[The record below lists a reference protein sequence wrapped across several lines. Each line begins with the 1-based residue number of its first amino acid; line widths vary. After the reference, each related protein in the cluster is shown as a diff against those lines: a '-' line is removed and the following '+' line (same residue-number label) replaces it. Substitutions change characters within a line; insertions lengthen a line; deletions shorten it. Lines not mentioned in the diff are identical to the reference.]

1 VILLLLLFENSYI
14 VICCIC
20 IKVQIFRN
28 DFTLTLFNLRVRID
42 RLKKKSPITS
52 YIVLHEDILK
62 AFKFKQLIMSTG
74 FYAIQNDKDIDTKV
88 DNCSATY
95 KRRKLQNSCF
105 NSQFVDNSSQ
115 EIDKFWSFS
124 LQLQCDLP
132 AFIDRAKEVFRNNNK
147 ENIPDNISST
157 FLQYQKEFVN
167 TAVGVYLQHFMP
179 FRCPKLWTLAY
190 NITSTAFSQDIDATN
205 IDAQN
210 ADCYNRSF
218 EDMAVVDNAMDK
230 SLENDESLHN
240 TDTSCQD
247 FEFNDCH
254 GTTHPNGNYLTSYSI
269 SPLRTHSH

>member
-1 VILLLLLFENSYI
+1 MSTAFYAVQNIKDTDNKVDNCSGTYKRRKLQNS
-14 VICCIC
+14 C
-20 IKVQIFRN
+20 
-28 DFTLTLFNLRVRID
+28 FNSQFVDNSSQEID
-42 RLKKKSPITS
+42 KFQSP
-52 YIVLHEDILK
+52 
-62 AFKFKQLIMSTG
+62 KQLIMSTA
-74 FYAIQNDKDIDTKV
+74 FYAIQNDKDIDNKV

-115 EIDKFWSFS
+115 EIEKFQSLS

-147 ENIPDNISST
+147 ENIPDNSSST
-157 FLQYQKEFVN
+157 FLQSQEEFVN

-179 FRCPKLWTLAY
+179 SSSPKLWKLAN
-190 NITSTAFSQDIDATN
+190 NITSTAFSQDIDAAN
-205 IDAQN
+205 MDARN

-218 EDMAVVDNAMDK
+218 EDMTIIDDSMDK

-240 TDTSCQD
+240 ADTSCQD

-254 GTTHPNGNYLTSYSI
+254 GTTPPNTNYFTPYSI
-269 SPLRTHSH
+269 SPLRSNSH